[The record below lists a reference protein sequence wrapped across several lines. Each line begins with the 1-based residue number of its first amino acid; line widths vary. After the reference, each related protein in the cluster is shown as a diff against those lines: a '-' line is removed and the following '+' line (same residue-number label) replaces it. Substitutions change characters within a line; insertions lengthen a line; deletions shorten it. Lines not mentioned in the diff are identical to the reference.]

1 MLKQQAGGARQMP
14 FQKKILQG
22 SDKMLL
28 SKLPL
33 ILSTNAAWDGPMGCT
48 GVAAEAENRGAA
60 GAQWAACLHGAVVD
74 ASSRLRMSETLT
86 LD

>member
-33 ILSTNAAWDGPMGCT
+33 ILSTNAAWDGPGRRGGGGEPRCSRGTMGSMLAW
-48 GVAAEAENRGAA
+48 GRG
-60 GAQWAACLHGAVVD
+60 GRVEPFED
-74 ASSRLRMSETLT
+74 E
-86 LD
+86 